1 MHESRKPKAIA
12 MWFDF
17 LFCSALLVSILYLP
31 GFFLCRAL
39 RLDGPFALACAPV
52 PSVAVYAILSVIYGV
67 LGIKC
72 SWANLLIPTLIVFF
86 AIWLVIAL
94 RDRGA
99 FSGGSDK
106 STADK
111 RIWWIV
117 ALYLFA
123 GLVVCA
129 YVFVKSLDGAASFHP
144 KHDNM
149 THYNNIRS
157 FVDSGIWSSLTVNN
171 FMGTGLDSASWQHV
185 AFYPSAWHDLA
196 AILISALGCE
206 VAVAA
211 NAVNAVVAGV
221 ICPLST
227 FAFLRALFPNQKL
240 VLASGAFVAV
250 AFTAFPWAFLI
261 KGPLYPN
268 MLANALLPAV
278 LAAVVLLVRG
288 QFDSFRRRVVFGL
301 AFGLASF
308 IALALSQTNNLFTV
322 LVFLAFF
329 GATPLREAVSSKLSA
344 KLRHSRRFTTLFYVA
359 YIALVIVIWAAA
371 TSLPFLQGII
381 AYDNVGDASLG
392 VSSSA
397 FSTLSLSFFASLPQW
412 ALLIACLVGAVI
424 LVARRRSW
432 LVALAAFMMFA
443 YFISR
448 FMLGYPKAFITGVW
462 YNDPWRLAACASQ
475 FLVPLASA
483 GLASAIA
490 LVARLL
496 ENPKDADGKSI
507 PSARCLIVSAV
518 SVLLVFSCWTFFPN
532 YNEPR
537 RSGGSHQTAYGQ
549 LRNWLKDSYDMGT
562 EQVYSAEEQ
571 QFVDKVL
578 ETIPEGA
585 AVINQPNDGS
595 VFAYGLD
602 GLNTYYRSNSVSG
615 LTKNSEIIRKE
626 IDEIAESESVQ
637 NAVKAVGAQYVLLL
651 DQGVPWEDG
660 VWMSEYHEGAVQN
673 WDGLNGI
680 TDDTPGLEVVLADGD
695 MRLYKIVD

>member
-1 MHESRKPKAIA
+1 M
-12 MWFDF
+12 
-17 LFCSALLVSILYLP
+17 LP
-31 GFFLCRAL
+31 
-39 RLDGPFALACAPV
+39 V
-52 PSVAVYAILSVIYGV
+52 VYGA

-72 SWANLLIPTLIVFF
+72 SWANLLVPTLILFF
-86 AIWLVIAL
+86 TLWLVVAL

-99 FSGGSDK
+99 PSGKSDRQ
-106 STADK
+106 TADK
-111 RIWWIV
+111 QIWWIV
-117 ALYLFA
+117 ALYLFV

-157 FVDSGIWSSLTVNN
+157 FVDSGIWSSLTVNS
-171 FMGTGLDSASWQHV
+171 FMGTGLDGASWQQA

-196 AILISALGCE
+196 ALLVSALDCE

-211 NAVNAVVAGV
+211 NAVNTVVAGV

-240 VLASGAFVAV
+240 VLVSGAFVAV

-278 LAAVVLLVRG
+278 LAAIILLVKG
-288 QFDSFRRRVVFGL
+288 QFGSLRQSVAFGL
-301 AFGLASF
+301 AFGMASF
-308 IALALSQTNNLFTV
+308 VALALSQTNNLFTV

-329 GATPLREAVSSKLSA
+329 GAAPLREAISA
-344 KLRHSRRFTTLFYVA
+344 KLSPKLRHGKRFTALFYVA
-359 YIALVIVIWAAA
+359 YTVLVVVIWAAA

-392 VSSSA
+392 ASSSA

-412 ALLIACLVGAVI
+412 ALLIACLVGAVV

-462 YNDPWRLAACASQ
+462 YNDPWRLAACAAQ
-475 FLVPLASA
+475 FLVPLASV
-483 GLASAIA
+483 GLASIIA
-490 LVARLL
+490 LVTKLL
-496 ENPKDADGKSI
+496 GNLKEGDGKSA
-507 PSARCLIVSAV
+507 SSTRCLIVSTTI
-518 SVLLVFSCWTFFPN
+518 VLIVFNCWTFFPN
-532 YNEPR
+532 YKEPQR
-537 RSGGSHQTAYGQ
+537 DGGSHQTAYGR
-549 LRNWLKDSYDMGT
+549 LRNWLKNSYDMGT

-578 ETIPEGA
+578 ATIPEDSL
-585 AVINQPNDGS
+585 VINQPNDGS
-595 VFAYGLD
+595 AFAYGLD

-615 LTKNSEIIRKE
+615 LTKDSETIRKKMN
-626 IDEIAESESVQ
+626 EIASNENVR
-637 NAVKAVGAQYVLLL
+637 NAVNAIGAQYVLLL

-660 VWMSEYHEGAVQN
+660 VWMSEYHEGAVQS
-673 WDGLNGI
+673 WDGLNDI
-680 TDDTPGLEVVLADGD
+680 TDDTPGFEVVLADDD

>member
-1 MHESRKPKAIA
+1 

-17 LFCSALLVSILYLP
+17 LLCSALLVGILYLP
-31 GFFLCRAL
+31 GFFFCRAL
-39 RLDGPFALACAPV
+39 RLDGPFALACAPI
-52 PSVAVYAILSVIYGV
+52 PSVAAYAILPVVYGT
-67 LGIKC
+67 LGIRC
-72 SWANLLIPTLIVFF
+72 SWGNLLAPTVVLFF
-86 AIWLVIAL
+86 AIWLVVAL
-94 RDRGA
+94 HDRGVP
-99 FSGGSDK
+99 FGKSDRQ
-106 STADK
+106 AVDK
-111 RIWWIV
+111 QIWWIV
-117 ALYLFA
+117 ALYLFV

-157 FVDSGIWSSLTVNN
+157 FVDSGTWSSLTVNS
-171 FMGTGLDSASWQHV
+171 FMGTGLDGASWQYA

-196 AILISALGCE
+196 AILVSALDCE

-211 NAVNAVVAGV
+211 NAANAVVAGV

-227 FAFLRALFPNQKL
+227 FAFLRVLFPNQKL
-240 VLASGAFVAV
+240 VLVSGAFVAV

-278 LAAVVLLVRG
+278 LAAITLLVKG
-288 QFDSFRRRVVFGL
+288 QFGGL
-301 AFGLASF
+301 RQGVAFAVPFGLASF
-308 IALALSQTNNLFTV
+308 IALALSQPNNLFTV

-329 GATPLREAVSSKLSA
+329 GAAPLREAISA
-344 KLRHSRRFTTLFYVA
+344 KLSPRLRHSKRFTVLFYAVYTILAVA
-359 YIALVIVIWAAA
+359 VWTAV

-412 ALLIACLVGAVI
+412 ALLIACLVGAVV
-424 LVARRRSW
+424 LVACRRSW

-462 YNDPWRLAACASQ
+462 YNDPWRLAACAAQ

-483 GLASAIA
+483 GLAAIIA
-490 LVARLL
+490 LVTKLL
-496 ENPKDADGKSI
+496 GSLKEGDGKST
-507 PSARCLIVSAV
+507 SSTRCLIASATI
-518 SVLLVFSCWTFFPN
+518 VLIVFTCWTFFPN
-532 YNEPR
+532 YKEPQR
-537 RSGGSHQTAYGQ
+537 DGGSHQTAYGH

-578 ETIPEGA
+578 ATIPEDSL
-585 AVINQPNDGS
+585 VINQPNDGS
-595 VFAYGLD
+595 AFAYGLD

-615 LTKNSEIIRKE
+615 LTKDSETIRKE
-626 IDEIAESESVQ
+626 MNEIASNENVQ
-637 NAVKAVGAQYVLLL
+637 NAVKAIGAQYVLLL

-660 VWMSEYHEGAVQN
+660 IWMSEYHEGAPQS
-673 WDGLNGI
+673 WDGLNNI
-680 TDDTPGLEVVLADGD
+680 TDDTPGFEVVLADGD

>member
-1 MHESRKPKAIA
+1 
-12 MWFDF
+12 MWSEF
-17 LFCSALLVSILYLP
+17 LFCSALLVGILYIP

-52 PSVAVYAILSVIYGV
+52 PSVAAYATLPVVYGA
-67 LGIKC
+67 LGIEC
-72 SWANLLIPTLIVFF
+72 TWANLLAPTLIIFF
-86 AIWLVIAL
+86 AIWLFVAL
-94 RDRGA
+94 RDRRVI
-99 FSGGSDK
+99 SGKSDGQA
-106 STADK
+106 TDK

-117 ALYLFA
+117 ALYLFV
-123 GLVVCA
+123 GLAICA

-149 THYNNIRS
+149 THYNNVRS
-157 FVDSGIWSSLTVNN
+157 FVDSGVWSSLTVNN
-171 FMGTGLDSASWQHV
+171 FMGTGLEGASWQHV

-196 AILISALGCE
+196 AILVSALGCE

-221 ICPLST
+221 VCPLTT
-227 FAFLRALFPNQKL
+227 FAFLRALFPSQKL
-240 VLASGAFVAV
+240 VLISGAFVAV

-288 QFDSFRRRVVFGL
+288 QFGSLRQRV
-301 AFGLASF
+301 AFGLIFGLTSF

-329 GATPLREAVSSKLSA
+329 GAAPLRKAVSA
-344 KLRHSRRFTTLFYVA
+344 KLSPKLRHDKRFTALFYVA
-359 YIALVIVIWAAA
+359 YTVLVVAVWAAA

-392 VSSSA
+392 ASSSA

-412 ALLIACLVGAVI
+412 ALLITCLIGAVV
-424 LVARRRSW
+424 LVSRRRSW

-462 YNDPWRLAACASQ
+462 YNDPWRLAACAAQ
-475 FLVPLASA
+475 FLVPLASV
-483 GLASAIA
+483 GLASLIA
-490 LVARLL
+490 LVTRFL
-496 ENPKDADGKSI
+496 ESPKDADGKNI
-507 PSARCLIVSAV
+507 PDIRCLIVSAV
-518 SVLLVFSCWTFFPN
+518 SVLLIFSCWTFFPN
-532 YNEPR
+532 YKEPR

-549 LRNWLKDSYDMGT
+549 LRNWLKDSYDMGV

-571 QFVDKVL
+571 EFVDKVL

-615 LTKNSEIIRKE
+615 LTKDSEIIRKE
-626 IDEIAESESVQ
+626 MDEIADNENVQ

-673 WDGLNGI
+673 WDGLNDI
-680 TDDTPGLEVVLADGD
+680 TDDTPGFEVVLADGD